1 MSNPYLNNIL
11 FGNSKAS
18 VDEDY
23 ICSLG
28 EFMLTE
34 DWLQRMVK
42 EPVNANSFELSSP
55 ELDCIPP
62 ASRPEYFSFDLRDS
76 LRCAKEISPAN
87 PLTPTTSCTALFA
100 VPSVNAAPELR
111 PEPRRR
117 YEQQK
122 NSLFWSIYEIENP
135 KEAFMGT
142 RANAEVEHR
151 LKVVA
156 SLKQTPKRLKE
167 TNSKLTI
174 EKTQALIGSMLV
186 AKEDQLDFCIAYA
199 VYYCKPIVVVY
210 PKTYRVFSPTVDV
223 DLADEDV
230 ILLYVSKPDSSK
242 SVFYESEKNATPEL
256 VEKIVET
263 RVRTHL
269 AAMSTYK
276 APELDAIAAKLN
288 IETNVI
294 VAGKEKRRKKE
305 DIYNDILVATHNDAN
320 FLKN

>member
-11 FGNSKAS
+11 FGNSKMQ

-23 ICSLG
+23 VRGLE

-34 DWLQRMVK
+34 DRLKMFTTKQENASPIVENTRFTEENSKSEIFKRCDSGPSQRH
-42 EPVNANSFELSSP
+42 P
-55 ELDCIPP
+55 
-62 ASRPEYFSFDLRDS
+62 
-76 LRCAKEISPAN
+76 
-87 PLTPTTSCTALFA
+87 
-100 VPSVNAAPELR
+100 
-111 PEPRRR
+111 
-117 YEQQK
+117 QK

-142 RANAEVEHR
+142 RANAEVENR

-230 ILLYVSKPDSSK
+230 ILLYASKPEYTK
-242 SVFYESEKNATPEL
+242 TVFYESEKNATPEL
-256 VEKIVET
+256 IAKIVET
-263 RVRTHL
+263 RIRTPL
-269 AAMSTYK
+269 NAQSSYK
-276 APELDAIAAKLN
+276 APELDAIAAKLQ
-288 IETNVI
+288 IATTTTET
-294 VAGKEKRRKKE
+294 GKEKRRKKE
-305 DIYNDILVATHNDAN
+305 DIYNDILVATHSDSH
-320 FLKN
+320 FVKNSGCEAVRVQTNST